1 MTKAWSQD
9 SWTPSRRALATA
21 VYRAAKANARYAPML
36 EPVGSGNL
44 LLRHTSRERLNLPAT
59 LPATI
64 PLVQVITDALMV
76 FDATVERNR
85 FTGPLPGVDGVSSA
99 RPPRGELYCSEDVR
113 AAIAELL
120 HYADGNLARKL
131 VGEPERLDVFTG
143 RAFLSLRA
151 VNELNVVSLQS
162 DSPAALPFFATL
174 EKDPAVKA
182 ALIASGYA
190 DLFTAIYGLAPND
203 KADVDYS
210 AARGLGRG
218 LESNPGI
225 DGLRV
230 ISARDYDTRAGG
242 QDVKRTG
249 DNLLIFGLD
258 QRVAT
263 HAVRIEALHLVDKAP
278 ASTELTITHY
288 RPRGGML
295 HQTGIA
301 SFTP

>member
-1 MTKAWSQD
+1 M
-9 SWTPSRRALATA
+9 ATA
-21 VYRAAKANARYAPML
+21 VYYAAKANARYAPML

-44 LLRHTSRERLNLPAT
+44 LLRHTSRARLNLPVA
-59 LPATI
+59 LPTTI
-64 PLVQVITDALMV
+64 PLVHVLTEALMV
-76 FDATVERNR
+76 FDATQDRNR
-85 FTGPLPGVDGVSSA
+85 FTGPLPGIDGVSGAKTA
-99 RPPRGELYCSEDVR
+99 RGGLYCSEDAR

-120 HYADGNLARKL
+120 HYADGNLAREL
-131 VGEPERLDVFTG
+131 IGRPERLNAFTG

-151 VNELNVVSLQS
+151 VTELNVVSLQS

-174 EKDPAVKA
+174 EKDAAVKE
-182 ALIASGYA
+182 ALKANGYR
-190 DLFTAIYGLAPND
+190 DLFTALYGRALD
-203 KADVDYS
+203 DTADADYA

-249 DNLLIFGLD
+249 DNLLLFGLD

-263 HAVRIEALHLVDKAP
+263 HAVRIEALHLVDNVP
-278 ASTELTITHY
+278 GSTELTITHY

-295 HQTGIA
+295 HQAGTA